1 MPRRAAPVAA
11 FTHAPRAVVR
21 AVLTGIPVAPTRG
34 TRRHGAPVNRRR
46 TPVRRQIAVA
56 TWRPSR
62 DGRIYARMEVD
73 VSAALAY
80 LERVRA
86 ESGERVTLTHV
97 VGAALGRALHD
108 VPEIRARVV
117 FGRLVPLETCD
128 VGFAVDIGN
137 GSDLAPVKVADVD
150 RLSPLEVARAV
161 DAGAARLRRG
171 TDAAYRRTSRLV
183 HLVPAWT
190 MRPVM
195 AASSLVS
202 GGLGRGLVG
211 QPGFPLGTA
220 FVSNVGTLGLD
231 EAFLAPLPF
240 ARTPVY
246 LAVGRRAGPGGR
258 RRRAGRG
265 PPGAR
270 ARRHRRPPRRRRRA
284 RRPDGDRRAR
294 ARDPPGAPRPV
305 RPLR

>member
-1 MPRRAAPVAA
+1 M
-11 FTHAPRAVVR
+11 
-21 AVLTGIPVAPTRG
+21 
-34 TRRHGAPVNRRR
+34 NRRR
-46 TPVRRQIAVA
+46 TPVRRQIAAA

-97 VGAALGRALHD
+97 VGAALGRALHE

-117 FGRLVPLETCD
+117 LGRLVPLDSCD
-128 VGFAVDIGN
+128 VGFAVDIGG
-137 GSDLAPVKVADVD
+137 GSDLAPVKVAGVD
-150 RLSPLEVARAV
+150 RLTPLEVARAV
-161 DAGAARLRRG
+161 DEGAARLRRG
-171 TDAAYRRTSRLV
+171 DDTAYRRTSSLVRLA
-183 HLVPAWT
+183 PAWT

-195 AASSLVS
+195 AGASLVA
-202 GGLGRGLVG
+202 GGLGRRFMG

-246 LAVGRRAGPGGR
+246 LAVGTVQDRAVVVEGQVV
-258 RRRAGRG
+258 A
-265 PPGAR
+265 
-270 ARRHRRPPRRRRRA
+270 
-284 RRPDGDRRAR
+284 
-294 ARDPPGAPRPV
+294 RPV
-305 RPLR
+305 LVLVATADHRIVDGVHAGQMARVVREHLTHPERLDRHPPHPEPPVPEQAHVPTVAP